1 MKISKAKKA
10 VEKIVM
16 KTKEK
21 ASVKGELQE
30 WWPKSL
36 TDAQRASALCSTAA
50 FLKTNQTYRIR
61 QIASF
66 VRLYANLPVY
76 SYAGSN
82 VSKMDKNKALPE
94 DVPTFNLIQSCTD
107 TLVSRLSQSRPAP
120 VFLTD
125 NSDYKER
132 HLAQQLNGFVLGEF
146 YQTKSYDKA
155 TKMLKNAIVSGT
167 GALKVYEG
175 DDKKVAV
182 DHVMISDL
190 YMDENDAE
198 DGCPTQLYQFKLVDR
213 AKLVL
218 QSPKDAKKVI
228 EGAGNA
234 YPDNSPETGRTAS
247 DQVMVVEG
255 WKLPSGPDAGDGR
268 HVIACVNGLI
278 LDEEWEEES
287 FPFVFMNYSEPFR
300 GFWGQGLAAQLFG
313 TQLTLK
319 RILNTIARAITL
331 VGVPRVFQEQNSK
344 VVSAHNNNEI
354 GVIVKYSGVKPSYEV
369 APCNAP
375 ELYAERDKLIQYGY
389 QQCGV
394 SAMQA
399 TSQKPQGLDS
409 GAAIRSYD
417 DIATDRFAELSR
429 KYDNVFIDLAYKV
442 TEKAMQIAER
452 DGKYQTVYPNPKNGA
467 KEIDLPKMK
476 FLKDPFVIQC
486 FNSSSLPRD
495 PAGRM
500 QKVTE
505 MVQAGMISLKEG
517 RRLINYPDLEQI
529 EKLANASEERI
540 FQYLDAIVEDGKWNP
555 PDMFMDLELATQLTV
570 QYINLYT
577 SAKLEED
584 KAQQLRDFFTQ
595 IQAIK
600 TAGMPP
606 APMPGTAPTPTA
618 NPQPNVQSPLV
629 PNTNAPGVAA

>member
-1 MKISKAKKA
+1 MKIKKGKPT
-10 VEKIVM
+10 ERIVM
-16 KTKEK
+16 KTK
-21 ASVKGELQE
+21 SSPNTKGEIQP
-30 WWPKSL
+30 WWPDDL
-36 TDAQRASALCSTAA
+36 DDDQRSAALCSTAA
-50 FLKTNQTYRIR
+50 YLKTNQTWRIR
-61 QIASF
+61 QVAVSL
-66 VRLYANLPVY
+66 RMYAGLSVY

-82 VSKMDKNKALPE
+82 TSKMDETKSLPE
-94 DVPTFNLIQSCTD
+94 DVPTFNLIQSATD

-146 YQTKSYDKA
+146 YQTKAYDKA
-155 TKMLKNAIVSGT
+155 TRMLRECIVIGT
-167 GALKVYEG
+167 GALKVYE
-175 DDKKVAV
+175 DENQKVAV
-182 DHVMISDL
+182 DRVMISDL
-190 YMDENDAE
+190 YLDMNDAS
-198 DGCPTQLYQFKLVDR
+198 DGEPRQLYQLKLVDR
-213 AKLVL
+213 NRLMAANPKSKKLIANA
-218 QSPKDAKKVI
+218 D
-228 EGAGNA
+228 NA
-234 YPDNSPETGRTAS
+234 YPDNSPDTGRTIA

-255 WKLPSGPDAGDGR
+255 WKLPSGPDSGDGR
-268 HVIACVNGLI
+268 HTIACVNGLI
-278 LDEEWEEES
+278 TDEPWEKDS
-287 FPFVFMNYSEPFR
+287 FPFVFMHYSLPFK
-300 GFWGQGLAAQLFG
+300 GFFAQGIAAQLFG
-313 TQLTLK
+313 TQMTLK
-319 RILNTIARAITL
+319 RILHTIAKAITL

-344 VVSAHNNNEI
+344 ISTAHHNNEI
-354 GVIVKYSGVKPSYEV
+354 GVIIKYSGVKPSYEV

-375 ELYAERDKLIQYGY
+375 ELYAERDELIQRGY

-409 GAAIRSYD
+409 GEAIRSYD

-442 TEKAMQIAER
+442 TEQAMDIAKR

-467 KEIDLPKMK
+467 KEIDLPNIK
-476 FLKDPFVIQC
+476 FLEDPFVIQC

-529 EKLANASEERI
+529 EKLTNASEERI

-555 PDMFMDLELATQLTV
+555 PDVFMDLELATELV
-570 QYINLYT
+570 IQYINLYVA
-577 SAKLEED
+577 AKLEEK
-584 KAQQLRDFFTQ
+584 KAQQLRDFFTM
-595 IQAIK
+595 IQALK
-600 TAGMPP
+600 QQAATPP
-606 APMPGTAPTPTA
+606 PMPTVAGPQPTA
-618 NPQPNVQSPLV
+618 NPMPNNQSPLI
-629 PNTNAPGVAA
+629 PNTNAAQPAA